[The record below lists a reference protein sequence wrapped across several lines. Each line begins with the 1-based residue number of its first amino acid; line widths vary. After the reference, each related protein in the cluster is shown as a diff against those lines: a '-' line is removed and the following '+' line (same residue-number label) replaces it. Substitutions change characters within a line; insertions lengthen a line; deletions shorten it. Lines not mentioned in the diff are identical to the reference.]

1 MKPLPE
7 EARQSLERLLQNV
20 QTGLENGNQRLD
32 LVERMKTYHK
42 EGFDVRLYVSAV
54 NGMEF
59 LRKYELLLRSYLPGA
74 RNMLRLSRDGY
85 RIEYKPA

>member
-7 EARQSLERLLQNV
+7 EARQSLERLLQSV
-20 QTGLENGNQRLD
+20 QTGLGNGNQRLD
-32 LVERMKTYHK
+32 LVERIKTYHK
-42 EGFDVRLYVSAV
+42 EGFDVRLYVRTV
-54 NGMEF
+54 NGLEF

-85 RIEYKPA
+85 RIEYDPA